1 MKHNSAK
8 LIRVIRNLEIDSQD
22 TTRTLANRNK
32 ADRQAKHFT
41 KSLDAIVSDYPSNV
55 IEVSRSMAKHIT
67 RNQPSKVKRANWKC
81 INSHCRMFEVT
92 QKDKEVF
99 KFTANQNGKK
109 SIVSLCKNEF
119 CRSRLVKLAYD
130 FESEKRVSTL
140 PKYHCS
146 KCAKFVKQFS
156 ARIAITEK
164 IERGEVPFCPNCGN
178 TITTTKGFRKV
189 KE

>member
-1 MKHNSAK
+1 MTHNSAK

-32 ADRQAKHFT
+32 ADRQTKHFT
-41 KSLDAIVSDYPSNV
+41 KSLDAIIADYPSNV
-55 IEVSRSMAKHIT
+55 IEVSRSMSRHIT
-67 RNQPSKVKRANWKC
+67 RNQPSKVKRANYKC
-81 INSHCRMFEVT
+81 INSHCRMFELT

-130 FESEKRVSTL
+130 FESEKRQVTL
-140 PKYHCS
+140 PKYHCAN
-146 KCAKFVKQFS
+146 CAKFVKQFS
-156 ARIAITEK
+156 ARIAITKK
-164 IERGEVPFCPNCGN
+164 IENGMLAYCPKCGGN
-178 TITTTKGFRKV
+178 VTSVKGFRKV